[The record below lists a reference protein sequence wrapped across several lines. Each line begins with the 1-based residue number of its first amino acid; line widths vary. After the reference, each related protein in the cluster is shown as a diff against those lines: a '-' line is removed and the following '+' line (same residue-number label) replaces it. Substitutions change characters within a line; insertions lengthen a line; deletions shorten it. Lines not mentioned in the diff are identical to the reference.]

1 MDKVNYTD
9 LTTWPSGLLL
19 DALERDRRAC
29 TRLAVAFD
37 LASSAAWQIAPP
49 DSVVAGLDRAI
60 ANLQNICKKLN
71 SRIYSYEE
79 ELRKRLPEK

>member
-1 MDKVNYTD
+1 MDKVDYTD

-37 LASSAAWQIAPP
+37 LTSSAAWQVALPG
-49 DSVVAGLDRAI
+49 DVAAGLDRSV
-60 ANLQNICKKLN
+60 ANIQNICKKLN
-71 SRIYSYEE
+71 SRIHSYEE
-79 ELRKRLPEK
+79 ELRKRLPDK